1 MKCYL
6 CGGTMDSQISDM
18 PFKLSPKTI
27 VILKDL
33 PVLQCNNCGEY
44 AIEDPVMEKVEA
56 LLSRMD
62 QEAELEIVRFVA

>member
-6 CGGTMDSQISDM
+6 CGGITESQISDM
-18 PFKLSPKTI
+18 PFELSPKTI

-44 AIEDPVMEKVEA
+44 AIEDPIMEKVEA

-62 QEAELEIVRFVA
+62 QAAELEIVRFAA

>member
-1 MKCYL
+1 ME
-6 CGGTMDSQISDM
+6 SQISDM

-44 AIEDPVMEKVEA
+44 AIEDPIMEKVEA
-56 LLSRMD
+56 LLSRVD
-62 QEAELEIVRFVA
+62 QAAELEIVQFAA

>member
-6 CGGTMDSQISDM
+6 CGGTMESQVSDM
-18 PFKLSPKTI
+18 SFKLSSKTI

-44 AIEDPVMEKVEA
+44 AIEDPIMEKVEA
-56 LLSRMD
+56 LLSRVD
-62 QEAELEIVRFVA
+62 QAAELEIVQFAA

>member
-6 CGGTMDSQISDM
+6 CGGRMEPQISDM

-33 PVLQCNNCGEY
+33 PVLQCSNCGEY
-44 AIEDPVMEKVEA
+44 AIEDPIMKKVET
-56 LLSRMD
+56 LLSRVD
-62 QEAELEIVRFVA
+62 QAAELEIVRFAA

>member
-6 CGGTMDSQISDM
+6 CGGTMESQVSDM
-18 PFKLSPKTI
+18 TFKLSSKTI

-62 QEAELEIVRFVA
+62 QAAELEIVRFVA